1 MLRRLFGPH
10 TTTGLAF
17 LAGVMLATAGTAA
30 AGRLITGTQVKD
42 GTISAKDLTKAV
54 RAQLKKAGLPGPQ
67 GPKGDAGAAGAKGET
82 GPKGDQ
88 GIPGPVD
95 GKPAGG
101 ALSGTYPNPGI
112 AAGAIDY
119 DQLSFFKYVN
129 SGLTFDLGSIAAQ
142 SCVDLSTG
150 IGDNIESDDIVLSSV
165 TGLEQGL
172 VTTGT
177 AEAPTT
183 VAIRVCNVT
192 AAPIDPAEHDYRY
205 TVLD

>member
-1 MLRRLFGPH
+1 MLRRLFGRH

-17 LAGVMLATAGTAA
+17 LAGVMLATAGSAA
-30 AGRLITGTQVKD
+30 ATRLITGAQVKD

-54 RAQLKKAGLPGPQ
+54 RAQLKKAGLPGPKGDTGPP
-67 GPKGDAGAAGAKGET
+67 GPKGDS

-88 GIPGPVD
+88 GTAASIAGTA
-95 GKPAGG
+95 AGG

-112 AAGAIDY
+112 AAHAIDY
-119 DQLSFFKYVN
+119 DALSFFKYVN
-129 SGLTFDLGSIAAQ
+129 SSVTIDVGSIPAQ
-142 SCVDLSTG
+142 SCVDVSTG
-150 IGDNIESDDIVLSSV
+150 IGSDIEDDDIVLSSV

-177 AEAPTT
+177 ADAPTT
-183 VAIRVCNVT
+183 VSIRVCNVT
-192 AAPIDPAEHDYRY
+192 AGAIDPAEHDYRY

>member
-1 MLRRLFGPH
+1 MLRRLFGRH

-17 LAGVMLATAGTAA
+17 LAGVMLATAGSAA
-30 AGRLITGTQVKD
+30 ATRLITGAQVKD

-54 RAQLKKAGLPGPQ
+54 RAQLKKAGLPGAQ
-67 GPKGDAGAAGAKGET
+67 GPKGDAGAKGDTGAKGEP
-82 GPKGDQ
+82 GV
-88 GIPGPVD
+88 PGPIA
-95 GKPAGG
+95 GTAAGG

-112 AAGAIDY
+112 AAHAIDY
-119 DQLSFFKYVN
+119 DALAFIKYVN
-129 SGLTFDLGSIAAQ
+129 SSVTFDVQSIPAQ
-142 SCVDLSTG
+142 SCVDLGTG
-150 IGDNIESDDIVLSSV
+150 IGSDIENDDIVLSSV

-183 VAIRVCNVT
+183 VSIRICNVT